1 MSLDVLV
8 FVLLLPHTC
17 QMYLQKDVPLF
28 VLFMSCRSISI
39 TYRQPA
45 AGGWPKCQLAPPPA
59 WGPDEP
65 GTSMSCWGSTAP
77 KAQGMTLVWT
87 TLLPW
92 ADWRLQGWKS
102 HLSKRPVVSET
113 QTGSCLTCSTIEWRS
128 FKIHQNLDNILKF
141 CVLWS
146 WFNLHFFCLT
156 KVKVFE
162 ASLQVLV
169 SLVSL
174 LLMCQ
179 AQAIHMDEHFRGIID
194 FWR

>member
-65 GTSMSCWGSTAP
+65 GRSMSCWGSTAP
-77 KAQGMTLVWT
+77 KAQGMTLVCT

-102 HLSKRPVVSET
+102 HLSNRPLVSET

-128 FKIHQNLDNILKF
+128 FKIHQNLDNILKL

-146 WFNLHFFCLT
+146 WFNLHFFLWFRT
-156 KVKVFE
+156 R
-162 ASLQVLV
+162 VL
-169 SLVSL
+169 SDQS
-174 LLMCQ
+174 
-179 AQAIHMDEHFRGIID
+179 
-194 FWR
+194 